1 MGFQKLGLDH
11 IGLLDGTGGGSLS
24 GVEGGRR
31 QGKLPGTLADT
42 FLQEF
47 TQLEEGDHGDKTSH
61 AASEVIAVMGHV
73 SQSNR
78 GNI

>member
-1 MGFQKLGLDH
+1 MVYLMGQAEEVFPGLKVEEDRGNFQEH
-11 IGLLDGTGGGSLS
+11 SLI
-24 GVEGGRR
+24 
-31 QGKLPGTLADT
+31 L

-73 SQSNR
+73 SQSN
-78 GNI
+78 I

>member
-1 MGFQKLGLDH
+1 MGQAEEVFPGLKVEEDWENFQEH
-11 IGLLDGTGGGSLS
+11 LLRL
-24 GVEGGRR
+24 
-31 QGKLPGTLADT
+31 

>member
-1 MGFQKLGLDH
+1 MGQAEEVFPGLKVEEDRENFQER
-11 IGLLDGTGGGSLS
+11 SLI
-24 GVEGGRR
+24 
-31 QGKLPGTLADT
+31 L

-73 SQSNR
+73 SQSNI